1 MQIRDM
7 FLSFSG
13 SDPKLTII
21 FNLAILLTAVKA
33 ALNNPF
39 FKRVLPCSNLS

>member
-7 FLSFSG
+7 FPFFSG

-21 FNLAILLTAVKA
+21 FNLAILITAV
-33 ALNNPF
+33 
-39 FKRVLPCSNLS
+39 